1 MLRTFQTRDFG
12 LVRIETKTY
21 ASNGAIAIEIW
32 EHPGDTEP
40 WDAPICKLSVNIPER
55 AKDLPPFCFF
65 LKDWSEN
72 KEIAAAAK
80 RSGWFRR
87 REDVQSAQSG
97 WVVADVWELLE
108 KRQGE

>member
-1 MLRTFQTRDFG
+1 MLRTFNSREFG

-21 ASNGAIAIEIW
+21 AGNGALAIELW

-55 AKDLPPFCFF
+55 VKDLPPNCFF

-72 KEIAAAAK
+72 AEIALAAK

-87 REDVQSAQSG
+87 REDVRPAECG
-97 WVVADVWELLE
+97 WITAEAWELLE
-108 KRQGE
+108 EREE